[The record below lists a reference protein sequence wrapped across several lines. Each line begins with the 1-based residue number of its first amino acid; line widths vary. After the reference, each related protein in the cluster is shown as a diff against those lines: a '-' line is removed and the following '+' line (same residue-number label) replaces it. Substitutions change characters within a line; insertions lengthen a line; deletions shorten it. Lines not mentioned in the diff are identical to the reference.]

1 MRRGKL
7 ELAAAIVVVA
17 TAAAIFLSLVRDK
30 AVGFLAFVAGCA
42 VSLVWASLSGGM
54 KAVGEV
60 FGFCISAGVI
70 WGALEMFVIENL
82 RHPSKR
88 G

>member
-1 MRRGKL
+1 M
-7 ELAAAIVVVA
+7 ELAITVVIVA

-42 VSLVWASLSGGM
+42 VALVWASLSGGGM
-54 KAVGEV
+54 KAVGDV
-60 FGFCISAGVI
+60 FNLCITAGVI
-70 WGALEMFVIENL
+70 WWGLETFIIDNL
-82 RHPSKR
+82 RHPPKR